1 MYSAT
6 EHKKGQQKKKK
17 TSVEIE
23 EDSAPPPPPP
33 PPSFPP
39 LLSSPIY
46 IILVTLPLSSHVFHH
61 CHQYTITITISD
73 LLISRSF
80 LLS

>member
-17 TSVEIE
+17 KTSVEIG
-23 EDSAPPPPPP
+23 EDIAPPPPPP
-33 PPSFPP
+33 PSSSP

-73 LLISRSF
+73 LLSSRSF

>member
-6 EHKKGQQKKKK
+6 EHKKGHQKKKKK

-23 EDSAPPPPPP
+23 EDIAHPPPP
-33 PPSFPP
+33 PPSCSS

-61 CHQYTITITISD
+61 CHQYTITISD